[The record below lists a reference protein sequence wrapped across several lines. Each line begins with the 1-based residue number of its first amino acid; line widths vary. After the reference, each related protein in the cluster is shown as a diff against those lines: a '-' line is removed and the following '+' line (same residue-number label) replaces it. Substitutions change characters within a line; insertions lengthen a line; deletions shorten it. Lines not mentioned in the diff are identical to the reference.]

1 MAAKQPHIDAAH
13 ADAASGGLPQ
23 LDFSTWAGQ
32 IFWLVVIFA
41 ILYIVLAKLI
51 LPKLGNGLAERSD
64 HIADDLDAAA
74 RFQKDAEE
82 AEKAYTYALA
92 DSRAKA
98 HNVAETTR
106 KSVDAEIAA
115 ELEAADAEA
124 LRQTEAAEIRIKD
137 LRDKAMRN
145 IDEIAETTA
154 NEIFTNFTGK
164 SVTPAK
170 LKAALKS
177 I

>member
-1 MAAKQPHIDAAH
+1 MAETKPHLDDSHAEAA
-13 ADAASGGLPQ
+13 AGGLPQ
-23 LDFSTWAGQ
+23 LDLSTWMSQ
-32 IFWLVVIFA
+32 IFWLVVIFG
-41 ILYIVLAKLI
+41 ILYFVLAKFI

-74 RFQKDAEE
+74 RFQRDAEE
-82 AEKAYTYALA
+82 AEKAYTHALA
-92 DSRAKA
+92 DTRAKA

-106 KSVDAEIAA
+106 KSVDAEVAT
-115 ELEAADAEA
+115 ELEAAEAEA
-124 LRQTEAAEIRIKD
+124 SRQTQAAEARIKV
-137 LRDKAMRN
+137 LRDKAMSN

-154 NEIFTNFTGK
+154 NEIFTNFIGK
-164 SVTPAK
+164 SAPPAK

>member
-1 MAAKQPHIDAAH
+1 MAAKQPHLDEAH
-13 ADAASGGLPQ
+13 AEAASGGLPQ

-32 IFWLVVIFA
+32 IFWLVVIFG
-41 ILYIVLAKLI
+41 ILYIVLAKFI

-82 AEKAYTYALA
+82 AEKAYTHALA

-106 KSVDAEIAA
+106 KSVDAEIAT

-124 LRQTEAAEIRIKD
+124 LRQTEAAELRIKD

-164 SVTPAK
+164 SATPAK